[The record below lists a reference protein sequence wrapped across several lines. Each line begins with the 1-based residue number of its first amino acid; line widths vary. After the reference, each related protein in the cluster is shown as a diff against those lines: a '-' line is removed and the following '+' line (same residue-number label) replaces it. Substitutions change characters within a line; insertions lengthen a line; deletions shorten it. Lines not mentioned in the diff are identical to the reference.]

1 MTDQPN
7 ENDVHREASE
17 ELEDAMLH
25 LSIPEVLKCL
35 KRLDRLDGE
44 PFRILVGQLDGS
56 IPEQKFRNRF
66 QLVQVRGRP
75 PSLANEPAMRGAI
88 PGYFKRL
95 LKRGLN
101 RKTAISRV
109 CEDYELGK
117 TAVEKILAEA
127 KEVGSE

>member
-1 MTDQPN
+1 MPHQRN
-7 ENDVHREASE
+7 EEDIHREACE
-17 ELEDAMLH
+17 ELEDAL
-25 LSIPEVLKCL
+25 LFLTPEDVVACL

-44 PFRILVGQLDGS
+44 PLRILVGQLDGS
-56 IPEQKFRNRF
+56 IAKQKFRNRF
-66 QLVQVRGRP
+66 QLVQARGRP
-75 PSLANEPAMRGAI
+75 PSLANEPAMRVAI
-88 PGYFKRL
+88 PGHFKRL

-127 KEVGSE
+127 KEVESE

>member
-44 PFRILVGQLDGS
+44 PLRILVGQLDGS
-56 IPEQKFRNRF
+56 IPQQKFRNRF
-66 QLVQVRGRP
+66 QRVPNMSSRMDLPQYAGPLILILKITWRHIR
-75 PSLANEPAMRGAI
+75 SPA
-88 PGYFKRL
+88 
-95 LKRGLN
+95 
-101 RKTAISRV
+101 
-109 CEDYELGK
+109 
-117 TAVEKILAEA
+117 
-127 KEVGSE
+127 